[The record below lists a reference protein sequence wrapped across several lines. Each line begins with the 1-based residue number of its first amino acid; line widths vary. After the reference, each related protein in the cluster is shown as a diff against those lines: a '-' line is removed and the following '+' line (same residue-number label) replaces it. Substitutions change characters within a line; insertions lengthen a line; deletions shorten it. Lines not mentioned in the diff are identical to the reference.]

1 MNSMISIGPFPL
13 AYAVLGL
20 SLLIGAG
27 VGRYLGKGQG
37 IASLLLDLLW
47 VGLLGARLVF
57 IALWFDLYPS
67 LWSMIDLR
75 DGGYNVWGGLVA
87 ALLYAGWRVRL
98 NVPLRR
104 PLAWSLLASILAW
117 GAMTTMLSM
126 QKSAPLSALPLQ
138 HLAGTKTTLSKLAEG
153 KPLVLNLWASWC
165 PPCLREMPVLQ
176 AAQAAEPNIR
186 FVFANQGEANAVV
199 EQYLHKNKLN
209 LNHVLVD
216 PFSQLAK
223 EYGTVAFPSTLFF
236 SADGQ
241 LLGSHLG
248 ELSAASLASKL
259 QLLRSA
265 QPK

>member
-1 MNSMISIGPFPL
+1 MNSIMSIGPFPL

-47 VGLLGARLVF
+47 LGLLGARLVF

-67 LWSMIDLR
+67 LWAMIDLR
-75 DGGYNVWGGLVA
+75 DGGY
-87 ALLYAGWRVRL
+87 

-138 HLAGTKTTLSKLAEG
+138 HLAGTKTTLGKLAED

-216 PFSQLAK
+216 PFSLLAK

-265 QPK
+265 QLK

>member
-1 MNSMISIGPFPL
+1 MMSIGPFPL

-27 VGRYLGKGQG
+27 VGRYLAKGLG
-37 IASLLLDLLW
+37 IGSLLLDLLW
-47 VGLLGARLVF
+47 VGVLGARLVF

-67 LWSMIDLR
+67 LWAMIDIR

-87 ALLYAGWRVRL
+87 ALLYAAWRVRL
-98 NVPLRR
+98 NIPLRQ
-104 PLAWSLLASILAW
+104 PLAWSLLAGALAW
-117 GAMTTMLSM
+117 GAMTAIVSM
-126 QKSAPLSALPLQ
+126 QKPAQLSALPLQ
-138 HLAGTKTTLSKLAEG
+138 PLAGTNTTLAKLADG

-176 AAQAAEPNIR
+176 AAQVVEPHIR

-209 LNHVLVD
+209 LSHVLVD
-216 PFSQLAK
+216 PFSLLAK
-223 EYGTVAFPSTLFF
+223 EYGAVAFPSTLFF

-241 LLGSHLG
+241 LLDTHRG

-259 QLLRSA
+259 KLLRSA
-265 QPK
+265 QSE